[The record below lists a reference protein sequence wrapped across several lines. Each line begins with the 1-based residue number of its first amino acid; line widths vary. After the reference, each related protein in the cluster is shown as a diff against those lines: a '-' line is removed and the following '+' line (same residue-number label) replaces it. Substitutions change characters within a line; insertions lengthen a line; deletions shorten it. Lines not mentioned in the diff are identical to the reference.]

1 MSKMTYELEV
11 VKDAVLA
18 FEHSKLF
25 GLAVKYTSVPTS
37 DEQAQYEF
45 FIKQLLDQ
53 ATRCQLD
60 DEEHKLLLGLKLSA
74 DKTRPNLKTIRLQT
88 ILDEID
94 IPALQGVTIFQR
106 GVRHPRV
113 EACLE
118 NTDKELLSISDC
130 MKLLRSRQIRLD
142 NPPNFPRMVRSESA
156 STTASAHS
164 SSRTPPRSLNTH
176 CRGSKVGFED
186 PSTLEKLL
194 AAYLFVWSLRASL
207 WMPRTNRKRRHLT
220 VTKKLDVVKQHLRD
234 GTSVYILAKKY
245 GVQGNQVL
253 RWVRDHEKLKAAVA
267 RSPGL
272 SSAHTGRAVARSD
285 VEAQVLDT
293 MMLVLK
299 ARNIEPDFHGGK
311 TKARTSWVYQ
321 FLRRN
326 KLSIRRPTREGQK
339 LSSTLATTRND
350 FVASVCESFLPF
362 GTLEGLD
369 WDHVVNMDERRGS
382 KTVSVRTCS
391 SNNPRITACLAVTVS
406 GRKLPPF
413 VVFKGVP
420 GARIEAALPAIL
432 PDGVFATCQKAAWMD
447 EKSTEL
453 WVKKVWKQFAQGSDS
468 SLLILDDY
476 KCHKQSKF
484 TNMISDQG
492 TELEIIPGD

>member
-1 MSKMTYELEV
+1 M
-11 VKDAVLA
+11 
-18 FEHSKLF
+18 
-25 GLAVKYTSVPTS
+25 
-37 DEQAQYEF
+37 
-45 FIKQLLDQ
+45 
-53 ATRCQLD
+53 
-60 DEEHKLLLGLKLSA
+60 
-74 DKTRPNLKTIRLQT
+74 
-88 ILDEID
+88 
-94 IPALQGVTIFQR
+94 
-106 GVRHPRV
+106 
-113 EACLE
+113 
-118 NTDKELLSISDC
+118 
-130 MKLLRSRQIRLD
+130 
-142 NPPNFPRMVRSESA
+142 
-156 STTASAHS
+156 
-164 SSRTPPRSLNTH
+164 
-176 CRGSKVGFED
+176 
-186 PSTLEKLL
+186 
-194 AAYLFVWSLRASL
+194 
-207 WMPRTNRKRRHLT
+207 
-220 VTKKLDVVKQHLRD
+220 
-234 GTSVYILAKKY
+234 LAKKY
-245 GVQGNQVL
+245 GMQGNQVL

-267 RSPGL
+267 RSPDL
-272 SSAHTGRAVARSD
+272 YSTHTGRSVARSD
-285 VEAQVLDT
+285 VEAQVLEYIKYLREHDVAIST

-299 ARNIEPDFHGGK
+299 ARNIDPDFHGGK
-311 TKARTSWVYQ
+311 IKALTSWVYQ

-339 LSSTLATTRND
+339 LSSTLDTTRND
-350 FVASVCESFLPF
+350 FVASVCERFLPF

-369 WDHVVNMDERRGS
+369 WDHVVNMDETPVFFEPKIHTTVARRGS

-391 SNNPRITACLAVTVS
+391 SNNPRITVCLAVTAL

-413 VVFKGVP
+413 IVFKGVP

>member
-1 MSKMTYELEV
+1 M
-11 VKDAVLA
+11 
-18 FEHSKLF
+18 FEIQ
-25 GLAVKYTSVPTS
+25 TS
-37 DEQAQYEF
+37 
-45 FIKQLLDQ
+45 
-53 ATRCQLD
+53 
-60 DEEHKLLLGLKLSA
+60 
-74 DKTRPNLKTIRLQT
+74 
-88 ILDEID
+88 
-94 IPALQGVTIFQR
+94 
-106 GVRHPRV
+106 
-113 EACLE
+113 
-118 NTDKELLSISDC
+118 
-130 MKLLRSRQIRLD
+130 RS
-142 NPPNFPRMVRSESA
+142 V
-156 STTASAHS
+156 
-164 SSRTPPRSLNTH
+164 
-176 CRGSKVGFED
+176 
-186 PSTLEKLL
+186 
-194 AAYLFVWSLRASL
+194 FVWSLRASL

-285 VEAQVLDT
+285 VEAQVLEYFEYLREHDVAIST

-369 WDHVVNMDERRGS
+369 WDHVVNMDERRS
-382 KTVSVRTCS
+382 TLSQTFTPLSPAEAPRRCPCVPARQTTRVS
-391 SNNPRITACLAVTVS
+391 PH
-406 GRKLPPF
+406 
-413 VVFKGVP
+413 
-420 GARIEAALPAIL
+420 
-432 PDGVFATCQKAAWMD
+432 AW
-447 EKSTEL
+447 
-453 WVKKVWKQFAQGSDS
+453 
-468 SLLILDDY
+468 
-476 KCHKQSKF
+476 
-484 TNMISDQG
+484 
-492 TELEIIPGD
+492 P